1 MRSVALELS
10 QRILIIEDEERVAG
24 FVKRGLEEE
33 GYEVEVAGDGQVGL
47 EAALAGGYDSILL
60 DVQLPRRDGLSV
72 LKEMRGCGVSCPVMM
87 LTVKGTVEDKVRA
100 LNGGADDYLP
110 KPFAFAELLAR
121 LRALTR
127 RGALPNASRDE
138 ILEAFD
144 VRMDRLQRRVSRKGN
159 PIDLTATEYNL
170 MELFLK
176 HPGEVLTRHR
186 IAEEVWGYDFD
197 VSTNIVDVYVNYLR
211 KKVDQKYPDRLIQT
225 VRGVGYVFRR
235 ESES

>member
-1 MRSVALELS
+1 MS
-10 QRILIIEDEERVAG
+10 QRILIVEDEERVAG

-47 EAALAGGYDSILL
+47 EAALSGTYDSILL

-72 LKEMRGCGVSCPVMM
+72 LREMRGCGVTCPVMM
-87 LTVKGTVEDKVRA
+87 LTVKGTVEDKVKA
-100 LNGGADDYLP
+100 LDGGADDYLP

-127 RGALPNASRDE
+127 RGGSPSAEPAFRDE
-138 ILEAFD
+138 ILEAYD
-144 VRMDRLQRRVSRKGN
+144 VRMDRLQRRVSRGAH
-159 PIDLTATEYNL
+159 PLDLTATEYNL
-170 MELFLK
+170 LELFLK
-176 HPGEVLTRHR
+176 HPGEVLSRHR

-211 KKVDQKYPDRLIQT
+211 KKIDQKFPDKLIQT
-225 VRGVGYVFRR
+225 VRGVGYAFRR
-235 ESES
+235 ESEG